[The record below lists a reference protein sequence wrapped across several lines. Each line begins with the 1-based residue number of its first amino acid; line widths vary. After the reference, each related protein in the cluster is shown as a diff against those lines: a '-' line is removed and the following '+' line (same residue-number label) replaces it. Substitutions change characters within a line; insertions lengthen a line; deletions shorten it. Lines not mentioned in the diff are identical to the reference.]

1 MSDDFDNGI
10 GLTPADR
17 LKNEQAK
24 HWALKVKML
33 AGELVDA
40 NELASSL
47 GSVVVAF
54 RSGLQNSPKKIAMAL
69 KNKYQEIDLFD
80 AESIIEGFIN
90 EALEEL
96 GRFEP
101 ELRYARKRAIAKAAD
116 KSGKAEGEAESD

>member
-1 MSDDFDNGI
+1 MSENFDKDI
-10 GLTPADR
+10 GLTPADK
-17 LKNEQAK
+17 LKIEQTK

-47 GSVVVAF
+47 GSVVMSF
-54 RSGLQNSPKKIAMAL
+54 RSGLQNAPKKISMAL

-80 AESIIEGFIN
+80 AESIIEGIIN

-96 GRFEP
+96 GRIKP
-101 ELRYARKRAIAKAAD
+101 ELRDARKRAIVKAAD
-116 KSGKAEGEAESD
+116 KFGEAEGSAESD